1 MLYLQ
6 FIQTIRNWIVHAT
19 NVRNLK
25 KNPSLALRQA
35 EESPVLV
42 LKGNEPNALIV
53 HLDKTLIDAEQ
64 SVRPSLA
71 ASLFKDGTLVR
82 PSLAA
87 SLFKDGTLS
96 LGAASRLS
104 DMTLQGFLLFLAE
117 LGIDVVKPD
126 ETTGHEV
133 KDLDRWLAS

>member
-1 MLYLQ
+1 
-6 FIQTIRNWIVHAT
+6 VHAT

-42 LKGNEPNALIV
+42 LKGNQPNALIV
-53 HLDKTLIDAEQ
+53 HLEKTLAETEQ
-64 SVRPSLA
+64 S
-71 ASLFKDGTLVR
+71 VR

-104 DMTLQGFLLFLAE
+104 DMTLQGFLTFLAE
-117 LGIDVVKPD
+117 LGIDIVSPD

-133 KDLDRWLAS
+133 KELDRWLAS